1 VDRLAGA
8 RELIDDESDPI
19 QLADTLR
26 ELARINRLL
35 GGANLSWRA
44 LRAAVGAIDGRQWT
58 LLDVGTGGADI
69 PRRML
74 VEAAR
79 AGLRLAITATDVNAD
94 IVATA
99 RAWSAG
105 SGVIVEQMPADA
117 LPYADR
123 SFDVVHASLVLHHL
137 EPAEA
142 TALLAEMGRVARHAV
157 IVNDLVRARRWWL
170 GARLLTLLTR
180 NRCTRHDAPVSV
192 RRAYLP
198 AELAELAAGAGLRP
212 AELLHDRLGHRF
224 ALVLRQP

>member
-105 SGVIVEQMPADA
+105 S
-117 LPYADR
+117 R
-123 SFDVVHASLVLHHL
+123 WCSTS
-137 EPAEA
+137 EA
-142 TALLAEMGRVARHAV
+142 
-157 IVNDLVRARRWWL
+157 
-170 GARLLTLLTR
+170 
-180 NRCTRHDAPVSV
+180 
-192 RRAYLP
+192 
-198 AELAELAAGAGLRP
+198 
-212 AELLHDRLGHRF
+212 
-224 ALVLRQP
+224 